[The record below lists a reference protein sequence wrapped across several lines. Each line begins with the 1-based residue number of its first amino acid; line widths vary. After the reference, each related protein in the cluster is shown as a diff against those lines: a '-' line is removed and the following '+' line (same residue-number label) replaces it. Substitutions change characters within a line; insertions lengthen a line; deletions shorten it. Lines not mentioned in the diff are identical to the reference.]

1 MKLRKLDQAFYDEN
15 SHLIQAIDNEDGKW
29 IPGKTR
35 GHGIIVININQ
46 LTFAI
51 PLRTSIK
58 HNAAYITQ
66 KSNQKGIKGKGLDYS
81 KALLIITKKF
91 EKYVEKYIKAV
102 KKKDKHV
109 LNSLEYRFTTLQNYH
124 NQLGIYP
131 SSLKMLDFSLTLAH
145 VSDHENS
152 SDSRSK
158 ESPRID
164 A

>member
-1 MKLRKLDQAFYDEN
+1 MKLRKLDQTFYDEN
-15 SHLIQAIDNEDGKW
+15 IYLIQALDNESGKW

-35 GHGIIVININQ
+35 GHGIVVININK

-81 KALLIITKKF
+81 KALLITHLRYISDEIFLIPPEQHKNIQGKEFFITRKF

-102 KKKDKHV
+102 KKGDKHI

-124 NQLGIYP
+124 DQL
-131 SSLKMLDFSLTLAH
+131 K
-145 VSDHENS
+145 V
-152 SDSRSK
+152 
-158 ESPRID
+158 
-164 A
+164 

>member
-15 SHLIQAIDNEDGKW
+15 THLIQALDNEDGKW
-29 IPGKTR
+29 ISGKTR
-35 GHGIIVININQ
+35 GHGIVVININK

-66 KSNQKGIKGKGLDYS
+66 KSNQKGVKGKGLDYS
-81 KALLIITKKF
+81 KALLIINQKYISDEIFLIPPEQHKNIQGKEFFITRKF

-102 KKKDKHV
+102 KNRDRHV

-124 NQLGIYP
+124 NQL
-131 SSLKMLDFSLTLAH
+131 D
-145 VSDHENS
+145 V
-152 SDSRSK
+152 
-158 ESPRID
+158 
-164 A
+164 

>member
-15 SHLIQAIDNEDGKW
+15 SHLIQALDNEDGKW
-29 IPGKTR
+29 TPGKTR
-35 GHGIIVININQ
+35 GHGIVVININQ

-81 KALLIITKKF
+81 KALLIINPKYISDEIFLIPPEQHKNIQGKEFFIKKKF

-102 KKKDKHV
+102 KKRDKHV

-124 NQLGIYP
+124 NQLGI
-131 SSLKMLDFSLTLAH
+131 
-145 VSDHENS
+145 
-152 SDSRSK
+152 
-158 ESPRID
+158 
-164 A
+164 